1 MIVSVGAG
9 LGVMFVPPEL
19 SDAVN
24 VIVPATVPVAKT
36 VLLAKTAF
44 VDPAA
49 IEKLA
54 LLEAPLEEMNWTSV
68 GLPPTA
74 DWKLTESVPV
84 IATGYA
90 LANVRLTACCVAGAP
105 LMAPIV
111 TVGVAGSPTVT
122 VIDCVAVTCCES
134 VTFKVTFEVPGAVGV
149 PLTTPLLNFRP
160 RGNAPAEMDQV

>member
-1 MIVSVGAG
+1 MIVSLGAG
-9 LGVMFVPPEL
+9 LGVMLTPPAL
-19 SDAVN
+19 SDAVS

-54 LLEAPLEEMNWTSV
+54 LLEPPEEVMNWTSV

-74 DWKLTESVPV
+74 DWKLAESVPV
-84 IATGYA
+84 IATGKA
-90 LANVRLTACCVAGAP
+90 LPNVRLTACCVAGAP
-105 LMAPIV
+105 FMAPIV
-111 TVGVAGSPTVT
+111 TVGVAGRPTVT

-134 VTFKVTFEVPGAVGV
+134 VTFNVTFEVPGAVGV
-149 PLTTPLLNFRP
+149 PLITPMLNARP
-160 RGNAPAEMDQV
+160 TGNAPAEMDQV